1 MDEND
6 PDEEATAAMAS
17 REVHKTSQ
25 NITVNWRGTR
35 IQLYSLPD
43 RQYSHRDIMKHPDHR
58 EKASQVMTD

>member
-25 NITVNWRGTR
+25 NIAGNR
-35 IQLYSLPD
+35 I
-43 RQYSHRDIMKHPDHR
+43 
-58 EKASQVMTD
+58 